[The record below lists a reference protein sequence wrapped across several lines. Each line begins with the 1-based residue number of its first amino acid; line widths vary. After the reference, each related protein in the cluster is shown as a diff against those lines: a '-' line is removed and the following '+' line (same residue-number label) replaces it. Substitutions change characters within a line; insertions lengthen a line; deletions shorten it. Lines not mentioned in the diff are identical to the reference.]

1 MEQLAETITL
11 DVEESN
17 ELAFKI
23 KVEGSSTPVKV
34 RLVCESPEISYM
46 FPGRGTQ
53 EDGVV
58 QFVIPQMKGKIQE
71 GLYSARV
78 EVLVENRYFSPVQ
91 FQLNFKKTM
100 RVFAEAIQI
109 VQPTKQEIK
118 VSAAPLVVQQPVVQ
132 QPVVQQ
138 VVQAVQQKVIVKEQE
153 YVLENPFIK
162 EKKQIT
168 NISETKLPISKVSTK
183 NKQKTLREKF
193 ASKNK

>member
-1 MEQLAETITL
+1 
-11 DVEESN
+11 
-17 ELAFKI
+17 
-23 KVEGSSTPVKV
+23 
-34 RLVCESPEISYM
+34 M

-118 VSAAPLVVQQPVVQ
+118 VSAVPLVVQQPVVQ
-132 QPVVQQ
+132 QPIIQQAAMQQPVQT
-138 VVQAVQQKVIVKEQE
+138 VQQKIIVKEQE

-168 NISETKLPISKVSTK
+168 NIAETKLPISKVSTK

>member
-23 KVEGSSTPVKV
+23 KIEGANSPAKV

-46 FPGRGTQ
+46 FSGRGTH

-58 QFVIPQMKGKIQE
+58 QFIIPQMKGKIQE

-91 FQLNFKKTM
+91 FQMNFKKTM
-100 RVFAEAIQI
+100 KVFAEAIQLT
-109 VQPTKQEIK
+109 QPTKYEIK
-118 VSAAPLVVQQPVVQ
+118 VSAAPMIVQQPKVEQKTV
-132 QPVVQQ
+132 
-138 VVQAVQQKVIVKEQE
+138 ANQQKE
-153 YVLENPFIK
+153 YILENPFITP
-162 EKKQIT
+162 EKNPAFLHTENNTTVVKNSINQ
-168 NISETKLPISKVSTK
+168 VVR

-193 ASKNK
+193 VSKTNK

>member
-118 VSAAPLVVQQPVVQ
+118 VSAVPLVVQQPVVQ

-138 VVQAVQQKVIVKEQE
+138 TVQAVQQKVIVKEQE